1 VKPFSTEHGL
11 RRRRRRR
18 RRRRGRGRLAGDGLL
33 SDAVFVDP
41 MAAALG
47 CLVGASLVFV
57 ERWSAANRARRNVEH
72 SSTQCN
78 SPRREVR

>member
-1 VKPFSTEHGL
+1 L
-11 RRRRRRR
+11 I
-18 RRRRGRGRLAGDGLL
+18 

-57 ERWSAANRARRNVEH
+57 ERWSALNRARRNVE
-72 SSTQCN
+72 
-78 SPRREVR
+78 